1 MSAEASKKPDNP
13 STYEI
18 VVNGQL
24 KEVPAATVTY
34 ASVGAIAF
42 PEHAGNGDITFVIT
56 YRKAHEPKEGSLTE
70 GGTVEVKHR
79 GTVFNVTFTRR
90 S

>member
-1 MSAEASKKPDNP
+1 MPAEANKKPDNP

-18 VVNGQL
+18 VVNGQV
-24 KEVPAATVTY
+24 KEVPSTVVTY
-34 ASVGAIAF
+34 AEIGAIGF
-42 PEHAGNGDITFVIT
+42 PEHAGNPDITFVIT

-79 GTVFNVTFTRR
+79 GTIFNVTFTRR

>member
-1 MSAEASKKPDNP
+1 MSAEESRPDNA
-13 STYEI
+13 SRYEI
-18 VVNGQL
+18 VVNGQV
-24 KEVPAATVTY
+24 KEVPAPVVTY
-34 ASVGAIAF
+34 AEIGGIAF
-42 PEHAGNGDITFVIT
+42 PEHVGNPDITFVIT

-70 GGTVEVKHR
+70 GGSVEVKHR

>member
-1 MSAEASKKPDNP
+1 MSVEASKKPDNP
-13 STYEI
+13 SRYEV
-18 VVNGQL
+18 VVNGQV
-24 KEVPAATVTY
+24 KEVPDAVATY
-34 ASVGAIAF
+34 AEIAALAF
-42 PEHAGNGDITFVIT
+42 PEHAGNPDITFVTT

-70 GGTVEVKHR
+70 GGSVEVKHR